1 MAEEI
6 REHVRRF
13 GESPVEVTWVV
24 CMRGIKKETARPTV
38 IFVSEHC
45 ESRRKMANLVKRS
58 GLLESYPGFKVID
71 RRLPP
76 GFRRVVQMG
85 GNASDKQDFLL
96 PNSGRCITLHL
107 KPEGLYGAKLLICK
121 AGATIRTVTVGGI
134 LEWQGR
140 YFITTAAHVFEEH
153 EWNPFPRTAT
163 PTDSVSDLDRSN
175 DSDEDYR
182 YLPDITSRG
191 SMTTEEFVSRTSTS
205 SSPTGGPSSS
215 AQLRWSEDATSFTV
229 SETSRS
235 EGTNYL
241 PRPPSLDNIGAG
253 LTAKAG
259 AAKARHLENVSSRG
273 IMPHRS
279 SDEQICLDGPFTI
292 SQDVS
297 NRALDYA
304 LVEITGLN
312 VITSDMLMV
321 QDQSQAY
328 GTTANDTR
336 NQRLV
341 STEIIAVTSSG
352 GTVRGWMSAAPTF
365 MSMCHAAT
373 PQELWTIHCDGIFQ
387 EGDCGSWVFD
397 AVSGEPYGHII
408 AGSPGFGS
416 AYIVPLKQIMN
427 DLRRQ
432 FEGDWRV
439 FVGGHQARP
448 KNQNAVNIALNDSA
462 NGQTSLVRSS
472 TPTEGESSGVRHSSC
487 RHGQRSLTDSFM
499 QPKDNSF
506 IEDFKD
512 FIKKSEVVCI
522 SEGGDEVMNDHPFV
536 PYTALEAYFERPKQM
551 QSLLATLF
559 PGKMAEELP
568 STNTIRRKY
577 LKVFS
582 ILVSIN
588 KGHLITAF
596 MERRLL
602 DGLLPFSNSSS
613 SAMSSIEGSDNTS
626 MDVISSFSRVQWK
639 FCTPILKGG
648 MNENFSRDSALPILR
663 REKLN
668 QVDFAC
674 TYKIVI
680 HEAYNQLYTASTR
693 SVRLVSFQ
701 RESNLIE
708 LLQDKRSAAS
718 NTFVLKG
725 YSSPD
730 AKEYYKDEIAA
741 YRKIRSSKLRKK
753 VIGFLGKFTQGGTY
767 NIILEYADKGS
778 LETFMKSTPPPLHA
792 GDILTFWNKLFSIIP
807 ALETLHDTPVQANV
821 MTGFVIFQCD

>member
-1 MAEEI
+1 MTSAEVEGQQSAPTLSKIPRFFVPWPNPEASIGRLLERHMFYTYWDVEGLALERYYPLAEEI

-13 GESPVEVTWVV
+13 GESPVEVSWVV

-45 ESRRKMANLVKRS
+45 DSRRKMAKLVRRS
-58 GLLESYPGFKVID
+58 GLLEKYPGFKVID
-71 RRLPP
+71 RKLPP
-76 GFRRVVQMG
+76 GFRRVMQIG
-85 GNASDKQDFLL
+85 GSAGDKQDFLP

-107 KPEGLYGAKLLICK
+107 KPEGLFGAKLCVCE
-121 AGATIRTVTVGGI
+121 AGAETRTATVGGI

-140 YFITTAAHVFEEH
+140 YFITTAAHVFGEH
-153 EWNPFPRTAT
+153 GWNPFPRTAT
-163 PTDSVSDLDRSN
+163 PSESGSDLDRSN

-191 SMTTEEFVSRTSTS
+191 SMTTDEFVSRTSL

-215 AQLRWSEDATSFTV
+215 PQLRWSEDATSFTL
-229 SETSRS
+229 SATSRS

-241 PRPPSLDNIGAG
+241 PRPPILDSSGVG
-253 LTAKAG
+253 LTAKMG
-259 AAKARHLENVSSRG
+259 AAKAPCLEHVSCRG

-292 SQDVS
+292 SKDIP

-312 VITSDMLMV
+312 VITSDMLLV

-328 GTTANDTR
+328 DTTANDTR
-336 NQRLV
+336 NRRLV
-341 STEIIAVTSSG
+341 STEIIAVTGSE
-352 GTVRGWMSAAPTF
+352 GTIRGWMSAAPTF
-365 MSMCHAAT
+365 ISMFDAAT
-373 PQELWTIHCDGIFQ
+373 PQELWTIYCDGIFQ
-387 EGDCGSWVFD
+387 DGDCGSWVFD

-416 AYIVPLKQIMN
+416 AYIVPLKQIMD

-439 FVGGHQARP
+439 FVLGDQIHP
-448 KNQNAVNIALNDSA
+448 KDQNAVKIILDDST
-462 NGQTSLVRSS
+462 NRQTSLVRTSA
-472 TPTEGESSGVRHSSC
+472 PTEGDFSGVRHSSC
-487 RHGQRSLTDSFM
+487 RHGQRSLTDSIM

-512 FIKKSEVVCI
+512 FVKKSEVVCI
-522 SEGGDEVMNDHPFV
+522 SEGDDEVMNDHPFV
-536 PYTALEAYFERPKQM
+536 PYTALEAYFDRPKQM

-559 PGKMAEELP
+559 PGQTAEDLP

-577 LKVFS
+577 LRVFS

-596 MERRLL
+596 IERRLL
-602 DGLLPFSNSSS
+602 DVLLPFSNSSS
-613 SAMSSIEGSDNTS
+613 SAMSSIEDSDNTS
-626 MDVISSFSRVQWK
+626 MDVISPFTRVQWK

-648 MNENFSRDSALPILR
+648 MNENFNQDSVLPILR

-668 QVDFAC
+668 QVDLAC
-674 TYKIVI
+674 TYKIVL

-701 RESNLIE
+701 R
-708 LLQDKRSAAS
+708 
-718 NTFVLKG
+718 
-725 YSSPD
+725 
-730 AKEYYKDEIAA
+730 
-741 YRKIRSSKLRKK
+741 
-753 VIGFLGKFTQGGTY
+753 
-767 NIILEYADKGS
+767 
-778 LETFMKSTPPPLHA
+778 
-792 GDILTFWNKLFSIIP
+792 
-807 ALETLHDTPVQANV
+807 
-821 MTGFVIFQCD
+821 